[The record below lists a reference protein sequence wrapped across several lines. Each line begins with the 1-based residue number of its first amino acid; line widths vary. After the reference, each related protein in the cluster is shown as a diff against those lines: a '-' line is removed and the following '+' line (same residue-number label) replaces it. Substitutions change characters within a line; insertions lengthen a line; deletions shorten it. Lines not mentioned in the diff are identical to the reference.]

1 MRLADSWTPV
11 TVSRIEA
18 LVSTVEWVADWIAA
32 ILAAISSVAR
42 AVRLARLFPSW
53 APPAKPRPAWP
64 GRAAPIVASKGRW
77 WCWSRNS
84 DGGRFGQRGVDT
96 GTSGGYS

>member
-1 MRLADSWTPV
+1 MRLADSWTSV

-42 AVRLARLFPSW
+42 AVWLARLFTSW
-53 APPAKPRPAWP
+53 ATTAKPRPASP
-64 GRAAPIVASKGRW
+64 ARAARSEEH
-77 WCWSRNS
+77 
-84 DGGRFGQRGVDT
+84 
-96 GTSGGYS
+96 TSELQSTNAHPVCRVLLEKKQTRHCDQ